1 MIDINKVNSKLNYT
15 EFYNMPNENW
25 DSWVFYNNL
34 PDNIA
39 NNYNFLNTFKHKIM
53 FRYLFSEKKIK
64 LKYIKSF
71 INFYHSGDWYSI
83 LCNQNITPEFLNKYY
98 KKIKC
103 EYIHEQTYIKLMK
116 HKNKLNSKVICF
128 LESKR
133 EVNHSYYV

>member
-1 MIDINKVNSKLNYT
+1 MLKYT

-25 DSWVFYNNL
+25 VSWVFYNNL

-39 NNYNFLNTFKHKIM
+39 NNYNFLNTFKHKIH
-53 FRYLFSEKKIK
+53 FRFLFSEKKIK

-71 INFYHSGDWYSI
+71 IDFYHSSDWHTI
-83 LCNQNITPEFLNKYY
+83 LYYQNITPEFLNKYY

-103 EYIHEQTYIKLMK
+103 EYIQEEIYKKLMK
-116 HKNKLNSKVICF
+116 HKNKLNINVIYF

-133 EVNHSYYV
+133 EVNHTLNHSYYV